1 MSQINSQRPGPAPL
15 HNNSDSNVGQTSSTD
30 NPANIPRN
38 PPQPTQNAQSPLDWA
53 NFMNFQT
60 PPVVNPA
67 HSANAYNNHRM
78 PSQDDQYSNFAHGIS
93 MSRPSPSSIN
103 FQQPLPRGSTSSSG
117 SSRHN
122 PNRQY
127 SQSSASS
134 QPQLPTYHVPSQT
147 PPQGPSPRSPVEQ
160 PMIGK
165 GKSPATKSSETQD
178 NGLSLDP
185 SAFSRDIRFQVPSF
199 LTNQVGGAPTFPPGG
214 EAWSGFSGA
223 NLFGPDIG
231 QLTPGTIFSNAFGIT
246 NSASD
251 QQPYCDNNG
260 IMQNMGGFVNENAGW
275 EQWNQDQNKNEA
287 NNQMNANNSN
297 NNNLGAMFY
306 VNPNPSPSILASR
319 NPSNREP
326 SHRTPRNQMVSS
338 INTNL
343 HSSSAMDN
351 QGPHQSP
358 RTSYPSN
365 PSSSGSMPT
374 SAILPQQPAFPQN
387 AFGTFDNVPSAS
399 APHNSASTINIA
411 SSSTAPYAPP
421 SNTQSLLAGPMPP
434 QLADGPGLYST
445 TGFDMVGVLARVAA
459 RRDPSTVL
467 GPVDLSCSFLVV
479 DIRRYDSPIVYASP
493 SFSQLTGYELPQI
506 LGRNCRF
513 LQSPDGEVV
522 KGSKRKYTD
531 NTAVAHLKRMLNAGK
546 ECQASLIN
554 YRRGGVPFINLV
566 TVVPIPWDGTDI
578 VYHVGFQVDLVE
590 QPNAILRNMRDGSYQ
605 VNYTVSNP
613 PEKPLR
619 PPVREIGLTGLSG
632 EVMEIMGQRVN
643 TLSSGSGEEAGRM
656 EWLKMVL
663 DNTDDF
669 VHALSLKGFFQ
680 YVSPSVRRVL
690 EYEPEELLN
699 KNISEFAHPSDIVP
713 LMRELKDSTHAPT
726 DGSSARHVNLVFRI
740 RRKTSGYIWIESVGR
755 LVVEAGKGRKAVI
768 LSGRARAVPAL
779 PWDSISKY
787 GGLAETEF
795 WGKISFQGLV
805 LHATQGVEGVL
816 GQPPEDVVGLSFF
829 SLLPGG
835 DNGPPSAMLL
845 QSDPSAPVSSL
856 SAAIRRVLNGETRN
870 GAVSIQHKLVH
881 KSGTQVDVLT
891 VIYAPRRSIPD
902 VPVGRGDDETSSNG
916 ESEVSR
922 MSSHDMASITGIPPT
937 SLVIQVKLIV
947 SPLPGATIQTITRAR
962 PVVHAPISNLFE
974 ELETTRGTSW
984 QYELHQLRLLNRRL
998 KEDIAAAKARGAGK
1012 GKNKKRKFEP
1022 SAGDMGPPALP
1033 YTNLHEQQYTAAPR
1047 HQLAPGFGLVTPG
1060 MGNNSFY

>member
-1 MSQINSQRPGPAPL
+1 MSQVQRSQPASSESNSS
-15 HNNSDSNVGQTSSTD
+15 NSN
-30 NPANIPRN
+30 RN
-38 PPQPTQNAQSPLDWA
+38 PQPSQNAQSPLDWA
-53 NFMNFQT
+53 NFMNFQQT
-60 PPVVNPA
+60 PPVAFNRA
-67 HSANAYNNHRM
+67 HGYPQQEEQYN
-78 PSQDDQYSNFAHGIS
+78 NFAHGIS
-93 MSRPSPSSIN
+93 MSHPSPSTIN
-103 FQQPLPRGSTSSSG
+103 FQQPLPRTSSS
-117 SSRHN
+117 SSR

-127 SQSSASS
+127 SQSSSSS
-134 QPQLPTYHVPSQT
+134 QPQLPTYQVPSHT
-147 PPQGPSPRSPVEQ
+147 PPQDTRPSEDHAGN
-160 PMIGK
+160 GK
-165 GKSPATKSSETQD
+165 GKSPATKTAETQD
-178 NGLSLDP
+178 NGLTLDP
-185 SAFSRDIRFQVPSF
+185 SAFSRDIRFQVPAF

-223 NLFGPDIG
+223 NLFGQDSG
-231 QLTPGTIFSNAFGIT
+231 QLTPGTIFSNAFGL
-246 NSASD
+246 NNASD
-251 QQPYCDNNG
+251 NSQTYCDPNVQEFMQQNG
-260 IMQNMGGFVNENAGW
+260 GWDNFNADHAKHDT
-275 EQWNQDQNKNEA
+275 NHLNPA
-287 NNQMNANNSN
+287 
-297 NNNLGAMFY
+297 AMFY
-306 VNPNPSPSILASR
+306 VNPNPSPNVLA
-319 NPSNREP
+319 
-326 SHRTPRNQMVSS
+326 PR
-338 INTNL
+338 
-343 HSSSAMDN
+343 HPPASSAITIPGRRQQAN
-351 QGPHQSP
+351 PPQSPRHSQTQPSP
-358 RTSYPSN
+358 RTSS
-365 PSSSGSMPT
+365 SMPT
-374 SAILPQQPAFPQN
+374 SAILPQQPSFPQLSY
-387 AFGTFDNVPSAS
+387 VPSVS
-399 APHNSASTINIA
+399 NDNNSASTINIA

-434 QLADGPGLYST
+434 HLTDGPGLYST

-459 RRDPSTVL
+459 RRDPGTVL

-493 SFSQLTGYELPQI
+493 SFSNLTGYDLPQI

-513 LQSPDGEVV
+513 LQSPDGDVV

-619 PPVREIGLTGLSG
+619 PPVREIGITGLSQ
-632 EVMEIMGQRVN
+632 EVMEIMGPRVN

-713 LMRELKDSTHAPT
+713 LMRELKDSTHVPA
-726 DGSSARHVNLVFRI
+726 DGSTARHVNLVFRI

-795 WGKISFQGLV
+795 WGKISFQGLL
-805 LHATQGVEGVL
+805 LHATQGVDGVL
-816 GQPPEDVVGLSFF
+816 GQPPEDLIGQSYF

-835 DNGPPSAMLL
+835 DNGPPSTSLL
-845 QSDPSAPVSSL
+845 QADPSAPVALVSS
-856 SAAIRRVLNGETRN
+856 AIRKVLHGETRN

-881 KSGTQVDVLT
+881 KSGNQLDAITT
-891 VIYAPRRSIPD
+891 IYAPRRTIPD
-902 VPVGRGDDETSSNG
+902 IGSNEDDTSSVAESETS
-916 ESEVSR
+916 R
-922 MSSHDMASITGIPPT
+922 PSSHDMASITGIPPT
-937 SLVIQVKLIV
+937 SLVIQVKLIL
-947 SPLPGATIQTITRAR
+947 SPIPNASIQTITHAR
-962 PVVHAPISNLFE
+962 PVVHAPTSNLFE

-1012 GKNKKRKFEP
+1012 NKNRKRKLE
-1022 SAGDMGPPALP
+1022 SGVGEMGPPALP
-1033 YTNLHEQQYTAAPR
+1033 FTASVLDQYKAAPR
-1047 HQLAPGFGLVTPG
+1047 HQLAPGFGLVTPA
-1060 MGNNSFY
+1060 MGNAFY

>member
-1 MSQINSQRPGPAPL
+1 MSTNTQRPAPAPI
-15 HNNSDSNVGQTSSTD
+15 HNHTENNNGQPSSS
-30 NPANIPRN
+30 ASSSNIPRN
-38 PPQPTQNAQSPLDWA
+38 QQAPQNAQSPLDWA

-60 PPVVNPA
+60 PPVNNQPA
-67 HSANAYNNHRM
+67 QSYQHRM

-103 FQQPLPRGSTSSSG
+103 FQQPLPRGSTSSTA
-117 SSRHN
+117 SSHQN

-127 SQSSASS
+127 STSSASS
-134 QPQLPTYHVPSQT
+134 QPQIPTYHVPSQT
-147 PPQGPSPRSPVEQ
+147 PPNPQSPPGKAIV
-160 PMIGK
+160 GK
-165 GKSPATKSSETQD
+165 GKSPATKPSETQD

-214 EAWSGFSGA
+214 EAWSGFTGA
-223 NLFGPDIG
+223 NLFGSDVG

-246 NSASD
+246 HTATDN
-251 QQPYCDNNG
+251 QQQYCDNNG
-260 IMQNMGGFVNENAGW
+260 NMQNMSYGNDNGGW
-275 EQWNQDQNKNEA
+275 EQWNHEQQTKNDNTQNH
-287 NNQMNANNSN
+287 QN
-297 NNNLGAMFY
+297 NNHLNSAMFY
-306 VNPNPSPSILASR
+306 VNPNPSPNILASR
-319 NPSNREP
+319 NAPARDQ
-326 SHRTPRNQMVSS
+326 SHRTPRMQMTAP
-338 INTNL
+338 INTNVQ
-343 HSSSAMDN
+343 N
-351 QGPHQSP
+351 QGQMPSP
-358 RTSYPSN
+358 RTSYPQS
-365 PSSSGSMPT
+365 STSSGSMPT
-374 SAILPQQPAFPQN
+374 SAILPQQPAFPQA
-387 AFGTFDNVPSAS
+387 AFANYDNVPSAS
-399 APHNSASTINIA
+399 APHNSASTVNIA

-421 SNTQSLLAGPMPP
+421 SNTQSLLTGPMPP

-493 SFSQLTGYELPQI
+493 SFSQLTGYDLSQI

-513 LQSPDGEVV
+513 LQAPDGEVV

-566 TVVPIPWDGTDI
+566 TVVPIPWEGTDI

-619 PPVREIGLTGLSG
+619 PPAREIGGITGLSG

-643 TLSSGSGEEAGRM
+643 TLSGGSGEEAGRM

-713 LMRELKDSTHAPT
+713 LMRELKDSTHAPS

-779 PWDSISKY
+779 PWDSIAKY
-787 GGLAETEF
+787 GGLAEREF
-795 WGKISFQGLV
+795 WGKISFQGLI
-805 LHATQGVEGVL
+805 LNTTQGVEGVL
-816 GQPPEDVVGLSFF
+816 GQPSDDLIGQSFF

-835 DNGPPSAMLL
+835 DNGPPPAALL
-845 QSDPSAPVSSL
+845 QADPSAPVSSL
-856 SAAIRRVLNGETRN
+856 SAAIRRVLHGDTRN

-881 KSGTQVDVLT
+881 KSGNQVDVIT

-902 VPVGRGDDETSSNG
+902 VPLGRDDETSSNG
-916 ESEVSR
+916 ESETSR
-922 MSSHDMASITGIPPT
+922 NSSHDMASITGIPPT
-937 SLVIQVKLIV
+937 SLVIQVKLVV
-947 SPLPGATIQTITRAR
+947 SSISGNSIQAMTRAR
-962 PVVHAPISNLFE
+962 PVVHAPVSNLFE

-1012 GKNKKRKFEP
+1012 TKNRKRKYE
-1022 SAGDMGPPALP
+1022 SGIGEMGPPALP
-1033 YTNLHEQQYTAAPR
+1033 YNNLHEQYTAAPR

-1060 MGNNSFY
+1060 MGNSFY

>member
-1 MSQINSQRPGPAPL
+1 MSQINNQQRPPP
-15 HNNSDSNVGQTSSTD
+15 NNTESDNNQSNTANVPRTQSS
-30 NPANIPRN
+30 
-38 PPQPTQNAQSPLDWA
+38 QNAQSPLDWA
-53 NFMNFQT
+53 NFMNFQQT
-60 PPVVNPA
+60 PPVVNPPS
-67 HSANAYNNHRM
+67 HNMYPRI
-78 PSQDDQYSNFAHGIS
+78 PSQDEQYSNFAQGIS

-103 FQQPLPRGSTSSSG
+103 FQQPLPRGSTSSTA
-117 SSRHN
+117 SSRHHN

-127 SQSSASS
+127 SQSSTSS
-134 QPQLPTYHVPSQT
+134 QPQLPTYHVPSQS
-147 PPQGPSPRSPVEQ
+147 PPRSPSSLE
-160 PMIGK
+160 K
-165 GKSPATKSSETQD
+165 GKSPATKTSESQD

-223 NLFGPDIG
+223 NLFGSDIN

-246 NSASD
+246 NAATD
-251 QQPYCDNNG
+251 NQQMYCDNNST
-260 IMQNMGGFVNENAGW
+260 VPAYSNENGVW
-275 EQWNQDQNKNEA
+275 EWNQDQNKHEA
-287 NNQMNANNSN
+287 QS
-297 NNNLGAMFY
+297 MFY
-306 VNPNPSPSILASR
+306 VNPNPSPSILAARNNQQQQQQQQQQQPSQRRPPPPSSR
-319 NPSNREP
+319 NTTYP
-326 SHRTPRNQMVSS
+326 
-338 INTNL
+338 
-343 HSSSAMDN
+343 
-351 QGPHQSP
+351 QSDS
-358 RTSYPSN
+358 TS
-365 PSSSGSMPT
+365 MAT
-374 SAILPQQPAFPQN
+374 SAILPQQPSYPQN
-387 AFGTFDNVPSAS
+387 SFTNYDGVSSVS
-399 APHNSASTINIA
+399 APNNSASTINIA
-411 SSSTAPYAPP
+411 SSSSAPYAPP
-421 SNTQSLLAGPMPP
+421 SNTHSLLAGPMPP
-434 QLADGPGLYST
+434 QLTDGPGLYST

-493 SFSQLTGYELPQI
+493 SFSQLTGYDLPQI

-513 LQSPDGEVV
+513 LQAPEGDVV

-643 TLSSGSGEEAGRM
+643 TLTSGSGEEAGRI

-713 LMRELKDSTHAPT
+713 LMRELKDSTHAPS
-726 DGSSARHVNLVFRI
+726 DGSAARHVNLVFRI

-787 GGLAETEF
+787 GGLGETEF
-795 WGKISFQGLV
+795 WGKISFQGLI

-816 GQPPEDVVGLSFF
+816 GQPSDDLVGQSFF

-835 DNGPPSAMLL
+835 DNSPPSQMLL
-845 QSDPSAPVSSL
+845 QADPSAPVASVSS
-856 SAAIRRVLNGETRN
+856 AIRRVLNNETRS
-870 GAVSIQHKLVH
+870 GAVSVQHKLVH
-881 KSGTQVDVLT
+881 KSGNQLEVIT

-902 VPVGRGDDETSSNG
+902 IPSGGARGDDETSSNG
-916 ESEVSR
+916 ESETSR
-922 MSSHDMASITGIPPT
+922 LSSHDIASITGIPPT
-937 SLVIQVKLIV
+937 SLVIQVKLIL
-947 SPLPGATIQTITRAR
+947 SPVPGANIQTITRAK
-962 PVVHAPISNLFE
+962 PVVHSPAANLFE

-1012 GKNKKRKFEP
+1012 GGKNRKRKFDNNP
-1022 SAGDMGPPALP
+1022 GDMGPPALP
-1033 YTNLHEQQYTAAPR
+1033 YANLHEQYTAAPR

-1060 MGNNSFY
+1060 MTSSFY

>member
-1 MSQINSQRPGPAPL
+1 MSQINSQRPPAAPL
-15 HNNSDSNVGQTSSTD
+15 HNNTESNNGQPSNNGSSSNV
-30 NPANIPRN
+30 PRN
-38 PPQPTQNAQSPLDWA
+38 PSQPNQNAQSPLDWA
-53 NFMNFQT
+53 NFINFQT
-60 PPVVNPA
+60 PPVANA
-67 HSANAYNNHRM
+67 HSGNMFNNHRM
-78 PSQDDQYSNFAHGIS
+78 PSQDEQYNNFAHGIS

-103 FQQPLPRGSTSSSG
+103 FQQPLPRGSNSSTA
-117 SSRHN
+117 SSRQN
-122 PNRQY
+122 PHRQY
-127 SQSSASS
+127 SQSSNSS

-160 PMIGK
+160 PMNSK

-223 NLFGPDIG
+223 NLFGSDIG
-231 QLTPGTIFSNAFGIT
+231 QLTPGTIFSNAFGISNNN
-246 NSASD
+246 NSEN

-260 IMQNMGGFVNENAGW
+260 NMQNMGGYVNENAGW
-275 EQWNQDQNKNEA
+275 EQWNHDQNKNDTS
-287 NNQMNANNSN
+287 NN

-319 NPSNREP
+319 NPPARDSSQRP
-326 SHRTPRNQMVSS
+326 PRNQMPPS
-338 INTNL
+338 INTNPPPN
-343 HSSSAMDN
+343 MDN
-351 QGPHQSP
+351 QGQLQSP
-358 RTSYPSN
+358 RTTYPRS
-365 PSSSGSMPT
+365 SSSGSMPT
-374 SAILPQQPAFPQN
+374 SAILPQQPTFSHSP
-387 AFGTFDNVPSAS
+387 FGSYDNVPSAS

-434 QLADGPGLYST
+434 QLTDGPGLYST

-513 LQSPDGEVV
+513 LQAPDGEVV

-805 LHATQGVEGVL
+805 LHATHGVEGVL
-816 GQPPEDVVGLSFF
+816 GQPSEDVVGLSFF

-835 DNGPPSAMLL
+835 DNGPPAAALL

-856 SAAIRRVLNGETRN
+856 SAAIRRVLNGDTRN
-870 GAVSIQHKLVH
+870 GAVSVQHKLVH
-881 KSGTQVDVLT
+881 KSGNQVNVLT

-902 VPVGRGDDETSSNG
+902 VPVGRGDDETSSNA
-916 ESEVSR
+916 ESEISR

-937 SLVIQVKLIV
+937 SLVIQVKLMV
-947 SPLPGATIQTITRAR
+947 SPIPGATIQTITRAR

-1012 GKNKKRKFEP
+1012 GKNKKRKFE
-1022 SAGDMGPPALP
+1022 SSVGDMGPPALP
-1033 YTNLHEQQYTAAPR
+1033 FANLHDQYSAAPR

-1060 MGNNSFY
+1060 MGNGFY